1 MHQCLDGGFKHICFI
16 FTPILGVKP
25 PTRCAFRECIV
36 DTIEFFC
43 VFLSANESFRHEKSW
58 QEKKWGNT
66 VFWGG
71 GLDGQ
76 SAGYD
81 KHRFVAVHGG
91 IYCAFELISDNC
103 AGNHFLFPF
112 WAIWSVGKESMFP
125 FLHKIWGI
133 RLSTK
138 GLLLGSLLGGLL
150 MDILPVLF
158 SPVKICS
165 RLCSR
170 PLEWRSFSNKKNYRW
185 KFPNMF
191 RR

>member
-1 MHQCLDGGFKHICFI
+1 MYRWYHRIFLCFSQCKRVVWARK
-16 FTPILGVKP
+16 ILTGKEVG
-25 PTRCAFRECIV
+25 EHS
-36 DTIEFFC
+36 
-43 VFLSANESFRHEKSW
+43 FL
-58 QEKKWGNT
+58 
-66 VFWGG
+66 GG

-170 PLEWRSFSNKKNYRW
+170 PLEWRFFLAKKKITGENS
-185 KFPNMF
+185 KKHVF